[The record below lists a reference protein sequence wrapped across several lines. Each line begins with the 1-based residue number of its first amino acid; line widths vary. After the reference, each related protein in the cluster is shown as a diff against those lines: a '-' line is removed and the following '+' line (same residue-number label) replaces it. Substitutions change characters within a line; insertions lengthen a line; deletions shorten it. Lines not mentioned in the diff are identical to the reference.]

1 MRRAALVFNPAA
13 GRHRARP
20 TAAALQRLFSEKGIE
35 LQLLATRRPGEAT
48 DLAREAAARGDL
60 GCLFALGGDGTLREV
75 AAGVLGSEQMVAVL
89 PGGTTNV
96 VAGALGLPRAPLA
109 AARLLLERGKVR
121 LVDVGLAGG
130 EPFLMQAS
138 AGLDARALAAVPPG
152 AKRRFGRLAVVAA
165 GLAAWTRYR
174 FPEIELEADGEP
186 FRATGVAV
194 CNLPEYAGPYRL
206 APGGSWED
214 RRLDLFLFRGRGR
227 RAALGFALALVR
239 GHHAA
244 RPDVEIRPVGEVR
257 LTGPADLRGIDFQ
270 ADGDPLRPAV
280 PLAIRLAPA
289 RLRLLAPAR

>member
-1 MRRAALVFNPAA
+1 VRRAALILNPAA
-13 GRHRARP
+13 GRHRTRRD
-20 TAAALQRLFSEKGIE
+20 AAALERLFARQGIE

-48 DLAREAAARGDL
+48 ALAREAARKGRFD
-60 GCLFALGGDGTLREV
+60 CLFAFGGDGTLREV
-75 AAGVLGSEQMVAVL
+75 AAGVLGSELPVAVL

-96 VAGALGLPRAPLA
+96 VAGALGLPRSPLA
-109 AARLLLERGKVR
+109 AARLLLGRGEVR
-121 LVDVGLAGG
+121 SVDVGLAGG

-138 AGLDARALAAVPPG
+138 AGLDARALAAVGPG

-165 GLAAWTRYR
+165 GLAAWARYR
-174 FPEIELEADGEP
+174 FPQIEIDADGERL
-186 FRATGVAV
+186 RATGVAV

-206 APGGSWED
+206 APRASWED

-227 RAALGFALALVR
+227 RAALGFAFDLAR
-239 GHHAA
+239 GRHPA

-257 LTGPADLRGIDFQ
+257 LTGPPGIDFQ
-270 ADGDPLRPAV
+270 VDGDPLRPAL